1 MQNNMDIRNFILHQ
15 KFENIDKEIE
25 RIERERQNNGFNL
38 FTISSYNSYLENF
51 HSDVIALLLNPK
63 ERHLQKE
70 KFFKLFLSFLIEK
83 YGATIDE
90 NNYQNYEVLREKGRI
105 DIWIKDETSKRCII
119 IENKIN
125 DAIDMPN
132 QIERY
137 YAYASEKGYL
147 VDSIVYLTLK
157 GKKNAPKVGKE
168 EIDGKVIDIITFSQ
182 DERNLCHGWLSNCY
196 REAKMKNDD
205 DSSTF
210 IYQYIKLIKHLSL
223 IVMDNELKKDFYEV
237 VSDEQNRKKAQILVS
252 LLNELEPYRMDLFM
266 EKIGKDYA
274 PFTKIYRYRP
284 YHQLFEGYEEGG
296 IIYKLDVHFYKNKS
310 CLDFWCPNIEEDKC
324 TQFISDRLSMIQLL
338 EEFTIGGFG
347 GGMFKWFT
355 IEDYHNIK
363 EIDEAV
369 YTFVHNFF
377 IKLRNTHN
385 S

>member
-1 MQNNMDIRNFILHQ
+1 MDIRNFILHQ

-51 HSDVIALLLNPK
+51 HSDVIALLLSPK

-70 KFFKLFLSFLIEK
+70 RFFKLFLYFLKEK
-83 YGATIDE
+83 YGIIIDE
-90 NNYQNYEVLREKGRI
+90 SNYQNYEVLREKGRI
-105 DIWIKDETSKRCII
+105 DIWIKDKISRKCII

-125 DAIDMPN
+125 DAVDMPN

-137 YAYASEKGYL
+137 YDYALEKGYL
-147 VDSIVYLTLK
+147 VDSIVYLTLN
-157 GKKNAPKVGKE
+157 GKKNAPKVGRE
-168 EIDGKVIDIITFSQ
+168 EIDSRVIDVTAFSQ
-182 DERNLCHGWLSNCY
+182 DEKNLCNGWLFNCY
-196 REAKMKNDD
+196 IEAKERKDD

-210 IYQYIKLIKHLSL
+210 IYQYIKLIKHMSL

-237 VSDEQNRKKAQILVS
+237 VSDEQNREKARVLVT
-252 LLNELEPYRMDLFM
+252 LLNELETYRMDLFM
-266 EKIGKDYA
+266 EKIGKEYA
-274 PFTKIYRYRP
+274 PFTKIYRYKP
-284 YHQLFEGYEEGG
+284 YHQLFEGYEEKG
-296 IIYKLDVHFYKNKS
+296 IVYKLDVHFYENES
-310 CLDFWCPNIEEDKC
+310 CLDFWCPNEEDKC
-324 TQFISDRLSMIQLL
+324 TQFISDRLSRIQLL

>member
-1 MQNNMDIRNFILHQ
+1 MD
-15 KFENIDKEIE
+15 
-25 RIERERQNNGFNL
+25 
-38 FTISSYNSYLENF
+38 
-51 HSDVIALLLNPK
+51 
-63 ERHLQKE
+63 
-70 KFFKLFLSFLIEK
+70 SF
-83 YGATIDE
+83 
-90 NNYQNYEVLREKGRI
+90 
-105 DIWIKDETSKRCII
+105 
-119 IENKIN
+119 
-125 DAIDMPN
+125 
-132 QIERY
+132 
-137 YAYASEKGYL
+137 
-147 VDSIVYLTLK
+147 VYLTLK
-157 GKKNAPKVGKE
+157 GKKNAPKVGRE
-168 EIDGKVIDIITFSQ
+168 EIDSRVIDIIAFSQ
-182 DERNLCHGWLSNCY
+182 DEKNLCNGWLSDCY
-196 REAKMKNDD
+196 REAKMEKDD

-296 IIYKLDVHFYKNKS
+296 IIYKLDVHFYENKS

-324 TQFISDRLSMIQLL
+324 TQFISDRLSRIQLL

>member
-1 MQNNMDIRNFILHQ
+1 
-15 KFENIDKEIE
+15 
-25 RIERERQNNGFNL
+25 
-38 FTISSYNSYLENF
+38 
-51 HSDVIALLLNPK
+51 
-63 ERHLQKE
+63 
-70 KFFKLFLSFLIEK
+70 
-83 YGATIDE
+83 
-90 NNYQNYEVLREKGRI
+90 
-105 DIWIKDETSKRCII
+105 
-119 IENKIN
+119 
-125 DAIDMPN
+125 MPN

-137 YAYASEKGYL
+137 YDYASKKGYL

-157 GKKNAPKVGKE
+157 GKKNAPKVGRE
-168 EIDGKVIDIITFSQ
+168 EIDSRVIDIIAFSQ
-182 DERNLCHGWLSNCY
+182 DERNLCYGWLSDCY
-196 REAKMKNDD
+196 REAKMGKDD

-223 IVMDNELKKDFYEV
+223 IVMDNKLKKDFYEV

-296 IIYKLDVHFYKNKS
+296 IIYKLDVHFYENKS

-324 TQFISDRLSMIQLL
+324 TQFISDRLSRIQLL

>member
-1 MQNNMDIRNFILHQ
+1 MDIRNFITHQ

-25 RIERERQNNGFNL
+25 RIEREKQNNGFNL

-51 HSDVIALLLNPK
+51 HSDVIALLLSPK

-83 YGATIDE
+83 YGAIIDE

-105 DIWIKDETSKRCII
+105 DIWIKDKISKRCII

-137 YAYASEKGYL
+137 YDYASEKGYL
-147 VDSIVYLTLK
+147 VDNIVYLTLN
-157 GKKNAPKVGKE
+157 GKKNAPKVGKK
-168 EIDGKVIDIITFSQ
+168 EIDDKIIDIVAFAQ
-182 DERNLCHGWLSNCY
+182 DEKNLSNGWLFNCY
-196 REAKMKNDD
+196 IEAKERKDD

-210 IYQYIKLIKHLSL
+210 IYQYIKLIKHMSL

-237 VSDEQNRKKAQILVS
+237 VSDEQNRKKARILVT
-252 LLNELEPYRMDLFM
+252 LLNELETYRMDLFM

-284 YHQLFEGYEEGG
+284 YHQLFEGYEDKE
-296 IIYKLDVHFYKNKS
+296 IVYKLDVHFYKDKS
-310 CLDFWCPNIEEDKC
+310 CLDFWCPNIEEDEC
-324 TQFISDRLSMIQLL
+324 TQHISNKLSKMQLL
-338 EEFTIGGFG
+338 EEFTLGGFG
-347 GGMFKWFT
+347 GGMYKWFT
-355 IEDYHNIK
+355 IEDYNNIK

-377 IKLRNTHN
+377 VKLRERHN